1 MKILSNKNGIALVAV
16 LTVLLVLTLLIPAM
30 FTMSESATRSAM
42 RGQDDLKSSYL
53 ARTMLEMSVAA
64 FEDFYDKAEEKQAIP
79 NTDKTYEDL
88 MTEFTEGEDK
98 EITAERLYMY
108 TSGDIEYPV
117 APSRTNYSSDSAY
130 EAAVKNYEEDF
141 KDYEE
146 NGVKYTT
153 SSSGPQGNYNLT
165 GTADCRITYSDDI
178 KYYEIDNEGNSTLV
192 DEETYNKKQSEIN
205 AAISNGTDIGA
216 TKYVRVENRTVS
228 FIATAKVNGKNQIRR
243 CVMILPTKPSE
254 EQWIAPAT
262 LGSNQIFP
270 DTSKASGITKITYD
284 KSSMTINGAALKQP
298 LYIFSCIGNMV
309 ISDEDLTYN
318 GQPYTDYDRANM
330 SFGLHPETGTR
341 EPDNDPQFNCLRTY
355 NMDKWASDA
364 QLDNFVA
371 FTSTN
376 AIQVDLPVNL
386 IINPA
391 RTYRIG
397 DGLSD
402 NAPLYKVLILQ
413 APTIVFNKSVNSFVS
428 LYQNSILREDPA
440 YRMTTIML
448 AAPKNTPY
456 SYLNGDRDPKTG
468 EIVEE
473 GKGGKTVRAGRVFF
487 KEDVYL
493 WVVPYGEDGSN
504 YNTQTVYYKGKDI
517 YIYKIAN
524 AGDIYYFNSQVPTE
538 INGQKKEA
546 GFSITGYFM
555 DVYYPEIGGD
565 IDTSSWWQL
574 WTKAQNKLFNI
585 ASDIVRDPTY
595 TRDDFKWIGNIY
607 SGAGE
612 KAPVVDDFYVVWES

>member
-1 MKILSNKNGIALVAV
+1 MKILTKKNGIALVAV
-16 LTVLLVLTLLIPAM
+16 LTVLLVLTLLLPAM

-42 RGQDDLKSSYL
+42 MGTDDLKSSYL

-64 FEDFYDKAEEKQAIP
+64 FEDFYDMAEEKQKVSDSDITYEKLMSDF
-79 NTDKTYEDL
+79 TDKHKL
-88 MTEFTEGEDK
+88 
-98 EITAERLYMY
+98 INAETLYMY
-108 TSGDIEYPV
+108 INEDMEYPV
-117 APSRTNYSSDSAY
+117 APARTDFLD
-130 EAAVKNYEEDF
+130 EAAYNEAVKEYEEAF
-141 KDYEE
+141 AEYEVE
-146 NGVKYTT
+146 GVKYIT
-153 SSSGPQGNYNLT
+153 SASAPQGNYRLT
-165 GTADCRITYSDDI
+165 GTADCKITYSDDV
-178 KYYEIDNEGNSTLV
+178 KYYEIDEQGNSTLI
-192 DEETYNKKQSEIN
+192 DEDTYKEKQTEIDS
-205 AAISNGTDIGA
+205 AISSGTKIEDV
-216 TKYVRVENRTVS
+216 KYVKVENRTVS
-228 FIATAKVNGKNQIRR
+228 FIATARVNGKTQIRR

-270 DTSKASGITKITYD
+270 DTSKASGITNINYD

-298 LYIFSCIGNMV
+298 LYIFSCVGNMV
-309 ISDEDLTYN
+309 ISDENMTYD
-318 GQPYTDYDRANM
+318 GQPYTDYDRTKI

-355 NMDKWASDA
+355 NMDSWASDA

-386 IINPA
+386 IVNPA

-402 NAPLYKVLILQ
+402 NAPLYKVLVFQ
-413 APTIVFNKSVNSFVS
+413 APTIVFNKSVSSFVS
-428 LYQNSILREDPA
+428 LYTNSIIREQPA

-448 AAPKNTPY
+448 SAPKNTPY
-456 SYLNGDRDPKTG
+456 TYLNGDRDPKTG
-468 EIVEE
+468 KIVEE
-473 GKGGKTVRAGRVFF
+473 GKGGKTVKAGRVFF

-504 YNTQTVYYKGKDI
+504 YKTQTVYYKGKDI

-524 AGDIYYFNSQVPTE
+524 AGDIYYFNSEVPTNV
-538 INGQKKEA
+538 NGQDREA
-546 GFSITGYFM
+546 GFSMTGYFM

-565 IDTSSWWQL
+565 IDTSEWWQI

-585 ASDIVRDPTY
+585 GSDLTRDPTY
-595 TRDDFKWIGNIY
+595 TRDDFKWVGNIY

-612 KAPVVDDFYVVWES
+612 KAPQVDDFYVVWES